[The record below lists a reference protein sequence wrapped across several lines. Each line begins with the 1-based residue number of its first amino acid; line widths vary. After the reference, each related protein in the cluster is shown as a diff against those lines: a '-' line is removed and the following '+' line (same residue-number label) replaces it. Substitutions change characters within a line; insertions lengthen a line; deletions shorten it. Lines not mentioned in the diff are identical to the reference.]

1 MAAFCLRQ
9 LEGFTHSEIFSRLL
23 IKRKSSLVKLCRMM
37 CLEDAVERIEQMD
50 AKVATVADF
59 VKYAVL
65 QQEETPDEL
74 LLHGEPID

>member
-9 LEGFTHSEIFSRLL
+9 LGGFTHSEIFSRLL

>member
-1 MAAFCLRQ
+1 
-9 LEGFTHSEIFSRLL
+9 
-23 IKRKSSLVKLCRMM
+23 MM

-65 QQEETPDEL
+65 QLEETPDEL